1 METLDQN
8 GEHGRV
14 KTERRRR
21 WATALVRPQTVKTVA
36 AVGRWVVMILK
47 LIYAI
52 VRVFRD

>member
-8 GEHGRV
+8 EERGRV

-21 WATALVRPQTVKTVA
+21 WAKALVRPQTVKTVA
-36 AVGRWVVMILK
+36 AVGRWIVTILK